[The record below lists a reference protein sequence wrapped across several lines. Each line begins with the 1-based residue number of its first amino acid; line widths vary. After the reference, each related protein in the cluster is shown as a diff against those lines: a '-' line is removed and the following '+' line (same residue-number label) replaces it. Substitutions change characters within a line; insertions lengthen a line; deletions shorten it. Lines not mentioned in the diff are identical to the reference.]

1 MVQLLWRRKCFVSV
15 QGGVEREEAYLSVL
29 GLDCCLAGV
38 GVMGL
43 TLKWT
48 VVRASR
54 KRSEPV

>member
-1 MVQLLWRRKCFVSV
+1 MVLPQGRRKCFVSV
-15 QGGVEREEAYLSVL
+15 QGDVEREEGYLSAL
-29 GLDCCLAGV
+29 GLDYCLARV

-54 KRSEPV
+54 KGSEPV